1 MQVCQPQCTLS
12 CSLKQSLV
20 LLFIHFVRT
29 MHLSEWRVTYGRR
42 AFLKLQK
49 KQLFTRR
56 PLFVFNCTTKRN
68 KLVLYCIRCT
78 TLLKFSVHDR
88 TSCEPAE
95 SAHTVAIMMSR
106 YPKRGLRPSSQDA
119 AELEGFLAF
128 FNEWEQALKKKICG
142 SGFISKSTAEGM
154 RVTMCCTLPLLQS
167 HLQWDS
173 NTCRRQD

>member
-1 MQVCQPQCTLS
+1 MTCDL
-12 CSLKQSLV
+12 
-20 LLFIHFVRT
+20 
-29 MHLSEWRVTYGRR
+29 R
-42 AFLKLQK
+42 AQGVSQAAK
-49 KQLFTRR
+49 KQLFARR

-128 FNEWEQALKKKICG
+128 FNEWEQALKKKYAEVG
-142 SGFISKSTAEGM
+142 S
-154 RVTMCCTLPLLQS
+154 
-167 HLQWDS
+167 
-173 NTCRRQD
+173 